1 MLLLLRLHMILVVVH
16 KLGRHLQDAFGD
28 GLRFVLELFFA
39 LFRSSCRTCPFSSSS
54 SSNILIQCGVS
65 LMLLLVL
72 QALRR
77 ATTCPNTLP
86 STHDHGH
93 QALAVRLI
101 SSHSTNSSNL
111 WLELREE
118 IILIEVHHFLDQLS
132 FLHIAIIRVLVVLR
146 RLLPVMRLLLL
157 EALLRLFLLQRGGTT
172 TTSGP
177 NHLPLVVSASV
188 N

>member
-1 MLLLLRLHMILVVVH
+1 
-16 KLGRHLQDAFGD
+16 
-28 GLRFVLELFFA
+28 
-39 LFRSSCRTCPFSSSS
+39 
-54 SSNILIQCGVS
+54 
-65 LMLLLVL
+65 MLLLVL

-118 IILIEVHHFLDQLS
+118 IILIEIHHFLEQLS
-132 FLHIAIIRVLVVLR
+132 FLHVAAVIRVLVVLR